1 MTNLLNFAISS
12 NPLKNSHPLS
22 IIRYNKTIEIGG
34 LVLLGHRLRQLRHE
48 RGFSLKQLAQLTG
61 VSIGLISQVERNQID
76 PSLDTLRKLAKALD
90 VPLFSLFSQPDD
102 PGVALIPHNRRPKL
116 ISSPGAVAYTRI
128 SPGFGRIEMLEGIL
142 DPGATS
148 SPTLWEH
155 NSEECAVV
163 LEGALIVEFDHES
176 YEVGTGDSIYF
187 DSNRAHRYVNPHDAR
202 CVYIVAVT
210 PPSF

>member
-1 MTNLLNFAISS
+1 M
-12 NPLKNSHPLS
+12 
-22 IIRYNKTIEIGG
+22 
-34 LVLLGHRLRQLRHE
+34 LGHRLRGLRHE
-48 RGFSLKQLAQLTG
+48 RGLSLKQLAQLTG

-90 VPLFSLFSQPDD
+90 VALFNLFAQPDD
-102 PGVALIPHNRRPKL
+102 PGVAVIPRDRRPKL
-116 ISSPGAVAYTRI
+116 ISAPGAVAYTRI

-142 DPGATS
+142 EPGAAS
-148 SPTLWEH
+148 SLTLWEH

-163 LEGALIVEFDHES
+163 MEGALTVEFDHEA
-176 YEVGTGDSIYF
+176 YEIHAGDSIYF
-187 DSNRAHRYVNPHDAR
+187 DSNRAHRYVNPHDVR